1 MAPEGEA
8 GAPAPLLIG
17 GTRTEFGAGA
27 NAALRAA
34 NRLRI
39 ASVFA
44 TGAAAFTLKSDPEGV
59 GTGIAATELKKGL
72 LSSVDIFIY
81 NKMRRLAVSLFQ
93 NRTNVDVLLLLF
105 RRPFSSLP
113 AAGRVRTTT
122 SDGTAITT
130 SRLTRRAALTV
141 TPEAAKRLLELQ
153 LGRSETVWGIRVGV
167 KTRGCN
173 GVSYT
178 MNWANEKGKNDEVVT
193 IQVPSVDASGT
204 MSTVRILIEPAAL
217 LKIAGTIMDF
227 HTSDI
232 VTEFIFTNPNAKGTC
247 GCGESF
253 NT

>member
-1 MAPEGEA
+1 
-8 GAPAPLLIG
+8 
-17 GTRTEFGAGA
+17 
-27 NAALRAA
+27 
-34 NRLRI
+34 
-39 ASVFA
+39 
-44 TGAAAFTLKSDPEGV
+44 
-59 GTGIAATELKKGL
+59 
-72 LSSVDIFIY
+72 
-81 NKMRRLAVSLFQ
+81 MRRLASAVSLIL
-93 NRTNVDVLLLLF
+93 NRTKLDVLV

-122 SDGTAITT
+122 NDGTAITT
-130 SRLTRRAALTV
+130 SRLARRAALTV

-153 LGRSETVWGIRVGV
+153 LGRSEPVWGIRVGV